1 MSISL
6 FIIGILVGGIATLVA
21 VILTII
27 SLATGKNKNAALW
40 AVGFVFSLTILLLSL
55 FQFAKRVGAKVKSG
69 VEWLEENK
77 DNGLLSGKSK
87 EDLIYQEQERQYFI
101 DSLTKYTKETVLAQM
116 PPDFYSNKP
125 VEKSVDSK
133 IIVPFVYP
141 LSIRYRPNE
150 FIGEIINSVTDS
162 VFLKNISQLA
172 FDENFVIAKVDNV
185 NDKELMKS
193 GRGEIEYILFDL
205 RTREYLIFS
214 SQKQLLDKSSKIGY
228 IGSTEMRFLSD
239 IYRGWLD
246 PLNFDY

>member
-6 FIIGILVGGIATLVA
+6 FIIGIVIGGIATIVA
-21 VILTII
+21 LIFTII
-27 SLATGKNKNAALW
+27 SLATAKNKNAALW

-55 FQFAKRVGAKVKSG
+55 FQFAKRVGQKVKSG

-77 DNGLLSGKSK
+77 NNGLLSAKSK
-87 EDLIYQEQERQYFI
+87 EDLVYQEQERQYFI
-101 DSLTKYTKETVLAQM
+101 DSLLKYTNESLQAQM
-116 PPDFYSNKP
+116 PADFYANKP
-125 VEKSVDSK
+125 VEKSADSK
-133 IIVPFVYP
+133 VVVPFVYP
-141 LSIRYRPNE
+141 LSIRYSPNE
-150 FIGEIINSVTDS
+150 FQGEIINGVTDS
-162 VFLKNISQLA
+162 IFLKNISQLA

-228 IGSTEMRFLSD
+228 MGSLEMRFLSD